1 MPYDFRILLGFQGP
15 DAVATAAAALGMVL
29 LNGDLEVA
37 TDEDDPDDL
46 HLGFSPQDEPTVQ
59 ARLNA
64 AYFTTIADLGGTA
77 TLIPQRHGDEAKVE
91 LNGTT
96 STRCVPF
103 SIDVYYDEGEVGD
116 EPQDKVLGIAL
127 DGRYRSVLLDIE
139 PATSRPTRNLDQHA
153 DRIAIARARITEAFP
168 VFKDAQLIIK
178 DVFY

>member
-1 MPYDFRILLGFQGP
+1 MPSDFRILLGFHGP
-15 DAVATAAAALGMVL
+15 DAVAKAADALGMVL
-29 LNGDLEVA
+29 LNLDMEVA
-37 TDEDDPDDL
+37 TDADDEDDL
-46 HLGFSPQDEPTVQ
+46 QLGFAAQDEP
-59 ARLNA
+59 AIMDRLNA
-64 AYFTTIADLGGTA
+64 AYLAAVADLGGTA
-77 TLIPQRHGDEAKVE
+77 TLIPLHHGYEAKVV

-103 SIDVYYDEGEVGD
+103 SIELFYDEGEVGD

-139 PATSRPTRNLDQHA
+139 AATSRPTRNLDQQA

-168 VFKDAQLIIK
+168 VFKDAQLIAK